1 MPNQVCIPNLFCVNT
16 YFIISVLVFVIVYIF
31 LSKRTNKKI
40 YVDTATKFIESR
52 PQDERPGLYRK
63 VYDKLEE
70 PTRKYD
76 NSINVRTRGEQPSY
90 QNIGYVYRDETDPL
104 YNADEVN
111 RIALYG
117 RPDYT
122 GSDRW
127 EYYVL
132 ASDGIKIIL
141 DNKKEIY
148 TDDTVAVKGFAGD
161 WTAQVNDYQEYKYI
175 PFLY

>member
-16 YFIISVLVFVIVYIF
+16 YFIISVLLFVIVYVY

-40 YVDTATKFIESR
+40 YIDTAKKFIETR

-70 PTRKYD
+70 PTRQYD
-76 NSINVRTRGEQPSY
+76 NRINIRTKGEQPSY

-117 RPDYT
+117 RPDYM
-122 GSDRW
+122 GADRW
-127 EYYVL
+127 EYYAL
-132 ASDGIKIIL
+132 SGDGIKIIL
-141 DNKKEIY
+141 DNKNEIY
-148 TDDTVAVKGFAGD
+148 TDDTVSIKGFAGD
-161 WTAQVNDYQEYKYI
+161 WTAHVNDYQEFKYI
-175 PFLY
+175 PYIY